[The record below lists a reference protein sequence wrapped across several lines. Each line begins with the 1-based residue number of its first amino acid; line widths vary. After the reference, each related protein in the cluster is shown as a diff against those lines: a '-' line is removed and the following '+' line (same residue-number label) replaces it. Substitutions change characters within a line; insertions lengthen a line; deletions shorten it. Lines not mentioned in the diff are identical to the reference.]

1 MGRRNTPMKVTKIM
15 EIMTLI
21 ITIMINSN
29 RTIIG
34 IETNPIT
41 PITIQ
46 IITLIIKTLIISN
59 MMMERVRVRDLV
71 SRIKTITIL
80 NNNNN

>member
-21 ITIMINSN
+21 IIIMINSN

-34 IETNPIT
+34 IEKNPIT

-46 IITLIIKTLIISN
+46 TITHIIKTLIISN
-59 MMMERVRVRDLV
+59 MMMGQVRDLV
-71 SRIKTITIL
+71 SKIKTTTIL
-80 NNNNN
+80 NNNNK

>member
-21 ITIMINSN
+21 IIIMINSN

-34 IETNPIT
+34 IEKNSIT

-46 IITLIIKTLIISN
+46 TITHIIKTLIISN
-59 MMMERVRVRDLV
+59 MMMELVRVRDLV
-71 SRIKTITIL
+71 SKIKTTTIL

>member
-29 RTIIG
+29 KTIIG

-46 IITLIIKTLIISN
+46 TITLIIKTLIISN

>member
-21 ITIMINSN
+21 IIIMTNSN

-34 IETNPIT
+34 IEINPIT

-46 IITLIIKTLIISN
+46 TITHIIKTLIISN
-59 MMMERVRVRDLV
+59 MMMEQVKARDLV
-71 SRIKTITIL
+71 SKIKTTTIL
-80 NNNNN
+80 NNNSN